1 MNGLFLFLYGFTKCR
16 ESSYLFLFLF
26 EFSAHSV
33 MSSGFEVRA
42 LTMDRNRLKRL
53 RTNEDEEI
61 FTIQVSKSV
70 FSMHGMTIIN
80 WVIPTPIA
88 FCRKGARKPGI
99 TLDSVSVDHLHV
111 ESEGYRQ
118 KR

>member
-1 MNGLFLFLYGFTKCR
+1 
-16 ESSYLFLFLF
+16 
-26 EFSAHSV
+26 

-80 WVIPTPIA
+80 RVIPTPIQKTKKIK
-88 FCRKGARKPGI
+88 RKQQNIGFLIAEDCPEHR
-99 TLDSVSVDHLHV
+99 TCTALS
-111 ESEGYRQ
+111 
-118 KR
+118 

>member
-1 MNGLFLFLYGFTKCR
+1 MNVLFLFLYGFKKCR
-16 ESSYLFLFLF
+16 KNSYLFLFLF

-70 FSMHGMTIIN
+70 FSMHDKNKSGNAHSYIRQLLAFEVEY
-80 WVIPTPIA
+80 WV
-88 FCRKGARKPGI
+88 R
-99 TLDSVSVDHLHV
+99 V
-111 ESEGYRQ
+111 
-118 KR
+118 

>member
-1 MNGLFLFLYGFTKCR
+1 MKCR
-16 ESSYLFLFLF
+16 KSSYLFLFLF

-70 FSMHGMTIIN
+70 FSMHG
-80 WVIPTPIA
+80 VIPTPIA

-99 TLDSVSVDHLHV
+99 ILDSVSVDHLHV
-111 ESEGYRQ
+111 ESER
-118 KR
+118 